1 MAISDRDYEKLNST
15 VYDTALGMAQNGAK
29 PVYSGTYEQQ
39 LGDLYDKI
47 QNREKFSYDVNADP
61 LYDLYKDRYIQ
72 QGKLAMKDTM
82 GQAAALTGG
91 YGNTYGQSVGQQ
103 AYDAYLQNL
112 SDVIPQLYGMAY
124 DQYQD
129 EGDRLKDLYGM
140 AGQMRDAEYGR
151 YRDDLSDYEYGQQV
165 ARQMEAQEYERRTSE
180 ENTAYNRRIQEEN
193 TAYARQ
199 QDARKN
205 LMALISSTGYS
216 PTAQELAA
224 AGMSAQEAAAVKA
237 EFDRARMIE
246 NFNLMNSG
254 SSGGG
259 GGRSY
264 GGGGSGGSS
273 RSSGGGYGDSGYT
286 TADIVAGNSNA
297 IAAAAA
303 GYAIAN
309 SSGGAATER
318 QIVDA
323 IDYATNRNKAGS
335 YAYKPNKNARNY

>member
-72 QGKLAMKDTM
+72 QGKLAMKDTT

-91 YGNTYGQSVGQQ
+91 YGNTYAQSVGQQ

-165 ARQMEAQEYERRTSE
+165 ARQMEAQEYERRTNE

-205 LMALISSTGYS
+205 LVALITSTGYTPS
-216 PTAQELAA
+216 AKELKA
-224 AGMSAQEAAAVKA
+224 AGMSAQEAAAMKA

-246 NFNLMNSG
+246 NFNLMNRG

-259 GGRSY
+259 GG
-264 GGGGSGGSS
+264 G
-273 RSSGGGYGDSGYT
+273 RSSGGGYPTNTGSGLTASFYVDSAGDLQYGAKGMSEEEARQQFYNLS
-286 TADIVAGNSNA
+286 ADTRQ
-297 IAAAAA
+297 AAAAA
-303 GYAIAN
+303 
-309 SSGGAATER
+309 AAAQERGKSMTE
-318 QIVDA
+318 
-323 IDYATNRNKAGS
+323 Y
-335 YAYKPNKNARNY
+335 YKKKYG